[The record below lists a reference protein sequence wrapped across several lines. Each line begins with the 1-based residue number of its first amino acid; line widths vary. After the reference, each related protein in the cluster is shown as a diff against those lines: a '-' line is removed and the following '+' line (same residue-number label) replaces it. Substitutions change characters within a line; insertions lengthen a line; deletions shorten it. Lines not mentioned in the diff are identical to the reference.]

1 MERTNWRFGTEI
13 DINSEIALKNIASG
27 RIAFEKSVATL
38 IATETIFNF
47 IKDQLQRKNMNQVK
61 YCDLIDCENNEDA
74 RSGHRMVVINDI
86 LYVIGNYDI
95 FYEINLISTI

>member
-1 MERTNWRFGTEI
+1 MQQRP
-13 DINSEIALKNIASG
+13 SLIAS
-27 RIAFEKSVATL
+27 
-38 IATETIFNF
+38 ETYC
-47 IKDQLQRKNMNQVK
+47 KNMNQVK